1 MKKIEPFMLV
11 CKFDFVIER
20 EFAQQVLDALPTGIF
35 DKLELAPRYDKKM
48 SFTYSH
54 SIMLDKNKKEISG
67 SFLFMRERMVRND
80 FFRRLSH
87 VKKAMSDVTQK
98 IEVKYSRSNIAVSN
112 KKTKVTKNSR

>member
-1 MKKIEPFMLV
+1 MKKIEPFMFV

-48 SFTYSH
+48 VFKYSH
-54 SIMLDKNKKEISG
+54 SVMLDKKKREISG
-67 SFLFMRERMVRND
+67 SFLFTRERMVRND
-80 FFRRLSH
+80 FFKRLSH

-98 IEVKYSRSNIAVSN
+98 IEVKYTHCNIPISN
-112 KKTKVTKNSR
+112 KKTK